1 MKLQDKAVLVNFTGR
16 CWSARKYDKKVTRKV
31 ENIYDTSNAGRWNKV
46 LIQLDKL
53 KEITGLISE
62 FRRYHYFVTVPWENN
77 CALLPSDNIIGY
89 SNKARDF
96 KEKFNNLKTEFIA
109 DFPQLK
115 ENAEASLNEMF
126 RESDY
131 PTLRNLED
139 KFEFTTSLQPIGNVD
154 DIRVNLH
161 EEELVRIKEEYA
173 ILEQEAL
180 ANGMKK
186 VWDRT
191 YEAVKHIVEKV
202 STYSPESKGQSNFR
216 DTLISNV
223 TDLVQILPA
232 LNIINDPNLEKMRR
246 ELEQKICT
254 IQPHNLRNDA
264 QLRDDTVEVAKDL
277 LNRMSGF
284 TS

>member
-1 MKLQDKAVLVNFTGR
+1 MKLQNEAMLVNFTGR

-53 KEITGLISE
+53 KEITQLISE

-77 CALLPSDNIIGY
+77 CALLPSENIIDYG
-89 SNKARDF
+89 NKAREF
-96 KEKFNNLKTEFIA
+96 KEKFSNLKTEFIA
-109 DFPQLK
+109 EFPQLK
-115 ENAEASLNEMF
+115 ENAEASLNGMF

-131 PTLRNLED
+131 PALRDLDD
-139 KFEFTTSLQPIGNVD
+139 KFEFTTSLSPIGTVD
-154 DIRVNLH
+154 DIRINIR

-173 ILEQEAL
+173 ILEQTAL

-191 YEAVKHIVEKV
+191 YEAVKHIIEKV
-202 STYSPESKGQSNFR
+202 SSYSPESKGANSFR

-232 LNIINDPNLEKMRR
+232 LNIINDPNLEKMRK

-264 QLRDDTVEVAKDL
+264 QLRNDTIEVAKDL
-277 LNRMSGF
+277 LSRMSGY